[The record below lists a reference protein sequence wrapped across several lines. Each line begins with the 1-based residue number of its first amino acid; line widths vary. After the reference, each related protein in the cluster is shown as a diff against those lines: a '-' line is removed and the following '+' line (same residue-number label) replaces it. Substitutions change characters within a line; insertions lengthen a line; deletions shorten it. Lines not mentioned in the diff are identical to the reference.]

1 MARLRPVHPGDV
13 LKSDFLEPLGMSAYR
28 LARELRVT
36 PVRVNDIV
44 RRRRAVSA
52 DTALRLAAYFGT
64 SPQFWLN
71 LQANH
76 DLEVAG
82 RKASRVLA
90 GIRSRS
96 SRPVGARN
104 LRSRDS

>member
-13 LKSDFLEPLGMSAYR
+13 LKRDFLEPLGLSAYR

-36 PVRVNDIV
+36 PVRINDIV
-44 RRRRAVSA
+44 RRRRAVTA
-52 DTALRLAAYFGT
+52 DTALRLGAYFGT

-71 LQANH
+71 LQSSH

-82 RKASRVLA
+82 RKASRVLS
-90 GIRSRS
+90 GIRSRADS
-96 SRPVGARN
+96 SAKRAAATR
-104 LRSRDS
+104 

>member
-13 LKSDFLEPLGMSAYR
+13 LKTDFLEPFGMSAYR
-28 LARELRVT
+28 LAREIRVT
-36 PVRVNDIV
+36 PVRINDIV
-44 RRRRAVSA
+44 RRKRAVSA

-82 RKASRVLA
+82 RRASRA
-90 GIRSRS
+90 IAAIRPRS
-96 SRPVGARN
+96 SMAFSPRN
-104 LRSRDS
+104 PRSRDS

>member
-1 MARLRPVHPGDV
+1 
-13 LKSDFLEPLGMSAYR
+13 MSAYR

-44 RRRRAVSA
+44 RRTRAVSA

-71 LQANH
+71 LQTNH

-82 RKASRVLA
+82 RKASRVLS

-96 SRPVGARN
+96 ARGPGARS
-104 LRSRDS
+104 SRGRGA

>member
-13 LKSDFLEPLGMSAYR
+13 LKTDFLEPLGMSAYR
-28 LARELRVT
+28 LAREIRVT
-36 PVRVNDIV
+36 PVRINDIV
-44 RRRRAVSA
+44 RRKRAVSA

-82 RKASRVLA
+82 RRASRA
-90 GIRSRS
+90 IAAIRPRS
-96 SRPVGARN
+96 STAVSARN
-104 LRSRDS
+104 PRSRDS